1 MPESKA
7 KAAAAQDAGL
17 EAGAL
22 VNVRKRQARSA
33 ETRTNILNAATQE
46 FAEFGFNGASTRSIA
61 KRANVLH
68 NLVIYHFETKIG
80 IWQAVMRHALG
91 WYHQAFEERL
101 AGLRG
106 VDPVTKLRLIQ
117 LDFVRMAA
125 EHPELHWLMS
135 HEAGQRGE
143 RIEWIIN
150 TLLGS
155 GFETWRDLIV
165 AAQEAGA
172 YVKGDPLHL
181 HYLFI
186 GAAGRIFMLSAEVE
200 HVLGKSPFDPDFVE
214 EHARVVQELFF
225 RDPPRKS

>member
-1 MPESKA
+1 MADIKSKA
-7 KAAAAQDAGL
+7 SADAGL
-17 EAGAL
+17 EAGAI

-33 ETRTNILNAATQE
+33 ETRTNILNAATKE
-46 FAEFGFNGASTRSIA
+46 FAELGFNGASTRSIA

-68 NLVIYHFETKIG
+68 NLVIYHFESKVG
-80 IWQAVMRHALG
+80 IWQAVMRHVLG
-91 WYHQAFEERL
+91 WYHEAFAARL

-106 VDPVTKLRLIQ
+106 VDPVTTLRLLQI
-117 LDFVRMAA
+117 DFVRMAA

-155 GFETWRDLIV
+155 GFETWRELIV

-200 HVLGKSPFDPDFVE
+200 NVLGKSPFDAKFVE
-214 EHARVVQELFF
+214 EHARLVQELFF
-225 RDPPRKS
+225 RDPPAD